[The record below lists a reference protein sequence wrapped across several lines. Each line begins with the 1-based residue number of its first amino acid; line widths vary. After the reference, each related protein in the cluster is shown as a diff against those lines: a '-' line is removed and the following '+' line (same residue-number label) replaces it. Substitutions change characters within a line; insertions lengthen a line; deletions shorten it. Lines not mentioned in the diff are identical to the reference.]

1 MISVLYFAIGIGI
14 YLISTLLSFYAD
26 IIFYPHKLCVK
37 MAPQYSSF
45 QDLYQ
50 ALICGHKISN
60 FEIKE
65 QIRSL
70 GLLHLFVV
78 SGTHLHFI
86 SLFIE
91 GLFKKNKTLTYILL
105 VFYSL
110 SCGLKAP
117 VIRALTSRG
126 VKTLNQSFKLGYSP
140 SQSLLFSFLLLAP
153 VYIAHHSFISL
164 SLSSLASLIVH
175 TTGEI
180 FKTEFF
186 RHIFL
191 FFLLSLVFLPLQ
203 TLHPI
208 TFLFTYFM
216 TPLICY
222 VFIPLSISSY
232 FCSALREFTDF
243 LWSVTFSSFSFIQ
256 KFVPNYQ
263 ALHIPLPLS
272 VFLILILIFYYNILR
287 SQK

>member
-1 MISVLYFAIGIGI
+1 MISVLFFAAGIGI
-14 YLISTLLSFYAD
+14 YLFSTLLSFYAD
-26 IIFYPHKLCVK
+26 IIFYPHNLCVK
-37 MAPQYSSF
+37 MAPHTSSF

-50 ALICGHKISN
+50 ALICGHKILN
-60 FEIKE
+60 FQIKE

-91 GLFKKNKTLTYILL
+91 GLFKKNKTLTYIIL

-117 VIRALTSRG
+117 ITRALTSQV
-126 VKTLNQSFKLGYSP
+126 VKSVSKKFKLGYSP

-153 VYIAHHSFISL
+153 VYSANHSFISL
-164 SLSSLASLIVH
+164 TLSSLASLIVQ
-175 TTGEI
+175 TTAKR
-180 FKTEFF
+180 FKKDFF
-186 RHIFL
+186 RHIVLFL
-191 FFLLSLVFLPLQ
+191 LLSLVFFPLQ

-208 TFLFTYFM
+208 SFIFTYFM

-222 VFIPLSISSY
+222 IFIPLSLSS
-232 FCSALREFTDF
+232 FFSKPLSQLTDS
-243 LWSVTFSSFSFIQ
+243 LWNIVFSSFNFIQ
-256 KFVPNYQ
+256 KYVPNYQ
-263 ALHIPLPLS
+263 ALNIPLPLS
-272 VFLILILIFYYNILR
+272 VFLVFIFISYFNILR
-287 SQK
+287 SEK

>member
-1 MISVLYFAIGIGI
+1 MISVLFFAAGIGI
-14 YLISTLLSFYAD
+14 YLFSTLLSFYAD

-37 MAPQYSSF
+37 MAPQHSSF

-50 ALICGHKISN
+50 ALICGHKILN
-60 FEIKE
+60 FELKE

-91 GLFKKNKTLTYILL
+91 GLFKKNKALTYIILI
-105 VFYSL
+105 FYSL

-117 VIRALTSRG
+117 VIRALTSQV
-126 VKTLNQSFKLGYSP
+126 VKLLSRKFKLGYSP

-153 VYIAHHSFISL
+153 VYSANHSFISL
-164 SLSSLASLIVH
+164 SLSSMASLIVQ
-175 TTGEI
+175 TSAKK
-180 FKTEFF
+180 FKNDFF
-186 RHIFL
+186 RHIVLFL
-191 FFLLSLVFLPLQ
+191 LLSLVFFPLQ

-208 TFLFTYFM
+208 SFLFTYFM

-222 VFIPLSISSY
+222 IFIPLSIFY
-232 FCSALREFTDF
+232 FYIYTYS
-243 LWSVTFSSFSFIQ
+243 
-256 KFVPNYQ
+256 N
-263 ALHIPLPLS
+263 
-272 VFLILILIFYYNILR
+272 
-287 SQK
+287 

>member
-1 MISVLYFAIGIGI
+1 
-14 YLISTLLSFYAD
+14 
-26 IIFYPHKLCVK
+26 
-37 MAPQYSSF
+37 MAPHHSSF

-60 FEIKE
+60 FELKE

-91 GLFKKNKTLTYILL
+91 GVFKKNKTLTYLIL
-105 VFYSL
+105 VFYSF

-117 VIRALTSRG
+117 VVRALTSRV
-126 VKTLNQSFKLGYSP
+126 VKHLSHKYKLGYSP
-140 SQSLLFSFLLLAP
+140 SQSLFFSFLLLAP
-153 VYIAHHSFISL
+153 IYGANHSFVSL
-164 SLSSLASLIVH
+164 VLSSLASLIVEA
-175 TTGEI
+175 TSKS
-180 FKTEFF
+180 FQSEFF
-186 RHIFL
+186 RHL
-191 FFLLSLVFLPLQ
+191 ALFLLLSIVFLPLQ

-222 VFIPLSISSY
+222 IFIPLSLTSFFY
-232 FCSALREFTDF
+232 NPLTMLTDQ
-243 LWSVTFSSFSFIQ
+243 LWSFVFNSFNLLQQYI
-256 KFVPNYQ
+256 PNYR
-263 ALHIPLPLS
+263 ALYMPIHLS
-272 VFLILILIFYYNILR
+272 FFLILMFVSYFNILR